1 MVTHAAIDGYSRL
14 IVFLKCSDNNKSST
28 VYQNFLKAI
37 STYGLPSRIRT
48 DQGREN
54 TLIAQHMLE
63 NRGLNR
69 ASVLTGSSVHNQ
81 HVERL
86 WRDIHD
92 CVTKLF
98 YRLFYYLEELGIFNP
113 NDDIYIFALRYI
125 YLPRINQTL
134 STFRNGWNSHGIR
147 TEHNQ
152 SPTQLFVAGA
162 LRLRSSWLTALDFF
176 ENVSENY
183 GVEEDGLLTDE
194 TASNGVSIPECS
206 FHLDAEHLQ
215 QLQSQVNPLENSENH
230 GIELYEQTLQFI
242 YLIVSQNANLYN

>member
-1 MVTHAAIDGYSRL
+1 MLINIDGHHKLIRWKMVTHAAIDGYSRL

-28 VYQNFLKAI
+28 VYQNFLEAV

-81 HVERL
+81 RVERL
-86 WRDIHD
+86 WRDMHD

-98 YRLFYYLEELGIFNP
+98 YRLFYYLEELGILNP
-113 NDDIYIFALRYI
+113 DDDVHIFALRFV
-125 YLPRINQTL
+125 YLPRINQAL
-134 STFRNGWNSHGIR
+134 STFKNGWNSHGIR
-147 TEHNQ
+147 TEHNR

-162 LRLRSSWLTALDFF
+162 LRLRSSGLTALDFF
-176 ENVSENY
+176 DNVSENY
-183 GVEEDGLLTDE
+183 GVEEDGLTDE
-194 TASNGVSIPECS
+194 TSSNSVSIPECS
-206 FHLDAEHLQ
+206 FHLDAEHQQ
-215 QLQSQVNPLENSENH
+215 QLQSQVNPLEDSENH
-230 GIELYEQTLQFI
+230 GIEFSL
-242 YLIVSQNANLYN
+242 